1 MRLYMK
7 KVSEQHLAEIHALK
21 ENLLQIISNIG
32 ELHLNKVILTNQI
45 NEIDS
50 EIKSL
55 ENKFSEFQKNEA
67 VLYKTLEETYGSGSI
82 DLDTGEIT
90 E

>member
-1 MRLYMK
+1 MK